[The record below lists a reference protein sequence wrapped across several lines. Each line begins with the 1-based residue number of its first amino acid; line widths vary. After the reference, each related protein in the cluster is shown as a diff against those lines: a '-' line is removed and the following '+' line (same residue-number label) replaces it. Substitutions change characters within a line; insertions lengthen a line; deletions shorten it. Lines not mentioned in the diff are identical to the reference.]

1 MYEVT
6 YLSESGAHYFA
17 RDIEAD
23 SKEEAKAK
31 FIKETG
37 IESWRIYNIVEIE
50 EEE

>member
-6 YLSESGAHYFA
+6 YLSENGAYYFK

-31 FIKETG
+31 FVAETG
-37 IESWRIYNIVEIE
+37 IESWRIYCVLEIE